1 MWVWMNGVSTTRNK
15 LERGWIYC
23 HARSRI
29 VILNRSLFIIFV
41 LNREP
46 EGLLWRNPIYALVD
60 VYFFHYLFRSWV
72 DDEAI
77 THTIFSLILFQTF
90 CLAENL
96 KIFPRTKTTEFSRK
110 WLMLLW
116 DYFKH
121 INGAMFTN
129 RKEKF
134 DKNRCLH
141 QTNPKMRY
149 DFN

>member
-1 MWVWMNGVSTTRNK
+1 MWVWMNGVSTK

-46 EGLLWRNPIYALVD
+46 EGFLWWNPIYALVD

-77 THTIFSLILFQTF
+77 THTIFSYSLSNVSFGWKLKDFSENKDYESFLVSDWCCSGTTSNTLMELCSQIGRKSLI
-90 CLAENL
+90 
-96 KIFPRTKTTEFSRK
+96 RTGAFIKRITT
-110 WLMLLW
+110 
-116 DYFKH
+116 
-121 INGAMFTN
+121 
-129 RKEKF
+129 
-134 DKNRCLH
+134 
-141 QTNPKMRY
+141 MRY